1 MTSYADSQPLTIL
14 GRLRPFSRGRRAGR
28 TTEASAESLGLSEL
42 LSPQRWTRKSSN
54 PELRKVL
61 GVLQDEI
68 GETRSLLAQGQ
79 SRAASTTGEHIED
92 LLRQGVDALTVD
104 SAWELV
110 GALKRANLRLG
121 DRSYIAARLDYE
133 GSRNRAKGRW
143 HSWGSHFSTKELEAL
158 RKTYRE
164 GTPSRHARSLAVD
177 RLTLLYLM
185 RAEAGRDR
193 RAKAALKCMYLQR
206 LAFVLVALLVLLATT
221 ISLTAGDARTPV
233 LLAACAGA
241 LGSTLSGILAV
252 RDQLGRLDEL
262 RGFAPAMRVQ
272 PLVGACA
279 GLFVL
284 LALQSD
290 VVSLGPTT
298 EETWSTQVL
307 LAFVAGFS
315 EPFFLGLVKRVAV
328 LSERASA
335 DAATGGSR

>member
-1 MTSYADSQPLTIL
+1 VNQ
-14 GRLRPFSRGRRAGR
+14 
-28 TTEASAESLGLSEL
+28 L

-68 GETRSLLAQGQ
+68 GETRSLFAQGR
-79 SRAASTTGEHIED
+79 SRVATAAGEHIEG
-92 LLRQGVDALTVD
+92 LLRQEVGALTVD

-121 DRSYIAARLDYE
+121 DRSYIAARLEYE

-143 HSWGSHFSTKELEAL
+143 HSWAAHFSKKELDAL
-158 RKTYRE
+158 RKSYRE
-164 GTPSRHARSLAVD
+164 GTPSRGARSLAVD
-177 RLTLLYLM
+177 RLTFLYLM

-206 LAFVLVALLVLLATT
+206 LALVLIALLVLLATT

-241 LGSTLSGILAV
+241 LGSTLSGIFAV

-279 GLFVL
+279 GLVVL
-284 LALQSD
+284 LALHSD
-290 VVSLGPTT
+290 VVSLGPSTD
-298 EETWSTQVL
+298 EAWSTQVL

-315 EPFFLGLVKRVAV
+315 EPFFLGIVKRVAV
-328 LSERASA
+328 LPERASA
-335 DAATGGSR
+335 DTGSSGSRQGHS